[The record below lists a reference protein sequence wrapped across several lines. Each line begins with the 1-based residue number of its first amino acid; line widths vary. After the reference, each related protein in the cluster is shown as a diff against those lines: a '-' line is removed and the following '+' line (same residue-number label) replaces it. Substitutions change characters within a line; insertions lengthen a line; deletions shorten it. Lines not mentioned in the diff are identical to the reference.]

1 MRAWVLLPFFVAS
14 LFAEPPRFNVK
25 IVIDATRATPA
36 MHALSLYALQHGLYD
51 DSLIVN
57 GPSATAADIAADSG
71 RGQFTRT
78 LLLRGRISAKGD
90 SAAVCLAL
98 YNVLLQA
105 VDSPDSFT
113 VAIAD
118 FRNGLTAAGRRIAR
132 RIADKNPQHGTGGK
146 PCF

>member
-1 MRAWVLLPFFVAS
+1 MDCGA
-14 LFAEPPRFNVK
+14 
-25 IVIDATRATPA
+25 D
-36 MHALSLYALQHGLYD
+36 GLYD
-51 DSLIVN
+51 DLVLVT
-57 GPSATAADIAADSG
+57 GPPATASEIAADSG

-78 LLLRGRISAKGD
+78 LLLRGRIGAKGD

-105 VDSPDSFT
+105 LDSPDSFT

-118 FRNGLTAAGRRIAR
+118 FRSGLTAGGRRIAQ
-132 RIADKNPQHGTGGK
+132 RIADKKRQGVIGGK